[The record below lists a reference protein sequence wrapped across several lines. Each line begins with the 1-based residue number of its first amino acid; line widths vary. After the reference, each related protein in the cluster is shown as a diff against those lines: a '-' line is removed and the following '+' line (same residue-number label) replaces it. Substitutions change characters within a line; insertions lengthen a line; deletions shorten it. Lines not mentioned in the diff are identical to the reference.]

1 MPNLHHEPKEGK
13 MDKAQEIIE
22 IMTLVNALAPP
33 GISLVKQL
41 ATQLQG
47 KTDAEILAEAD
58 AIDEQTIATADAE
71 IKKLDDAANP
81 PQG

>member
-1 MPNLHHEPKEGK
+1 MNT
-13 MDKAQEIIE
+13 QELIE
-22 IMTLVNALAPP
+22 LMTLINALAPT

-47 KTDAEILAEAD
+47 KTDDELKAMGD
-58 AIDEQTIATADAE
+58 AIDDAGIAAADAE